1 MKVTEQ
7 TGQLNANG
15 KRFAVIVSR
24 FNSFLSD
31 SLLKGA
37 LDCLERH
44 GAEEVDVVRVPG
56 AYELP
61 FAAKRVV
68 ESRRDY
74 YASVICLGTLIRGA
88 TPHFDY
94 ISAETTKGIAQVALE
109 TGVYISYGIIT
120 ADTIEQAIE
129 RAGTKAGNKGF
140 DAALA
145 AIEMANLTETANLF

>member
-1 MKVTEQ
+1 MKTTER
-7 TGQLNANG
+7 TGQLNAKG
-15 KRFAVIVSR
+15 MKFAIVVSR

-44 GAEEVDVVRVPG
+44 EAKEVDIVRVPG

-61 FAAKRVV
+61 FAAKKVV
-68 ESRRDY
+68 EGNRTY
-74 YASVICLGTLIRGA
+74 NAVICLGTIIRGA
-88 TPHFDY
+88 TPHFDF
-94 ISAETTKGIAQVALE
+94 IAAETTKGIAQVSLDS
-109 TGVYISYGIIT
+109 GVYIGYGLIT

-145 AIEMANLTETANLF
+145 AIEMANIVVK

>member
-1 MKVTEQ
+1 MKTTER
-7 TGQLNANG
+7 TGKLNAKG
-15 KRFAVIVSR
+15 MKFAIVISR

-44 GAEEVDVVRVPG
+44 QAEEVDVVRVPG

-61 FAAKRVV
+61 FASKKIIEEDRTYNA
-68 ESRRDY
+68 
-74 YASVICLGTLIRGA
+74 VICLGTIIRGA
-88 TPHFDY
+88 TPHFDF
-94 ISAETTKGIAQVALE
+94 IAAETTKGIAQVSLDS
-109 TGVYISYGIIT
+109 GVYISYGLIT

-145 AIEMANLTETANLF
+145 AIEMANVLGTTE